1 MPSVRRAVAAGRFGR
16 LRSEN
21 SELRRSALCGVRP
34 QKRETIM
41 RKLVWTC
48 IGCLLLATGEARSR
62 ETKPAAEDATR
73 RERRSAARKEG
84 ALLRFTE
91 SVYDFGRVPRRG
103 GDLAHDFVFV
113 NEGTVP
119 LVVTRVFT
127 SCSCL
132 KASYSKRPVA
142 PGGEGVIR
150 ITYEPSTRSFRSTPT
165 RRPDV
170 PSSRCR
176 AAPTTKRRSNPVGN
190 ARGMSGR
197 HPDTENHT
205 RAHARPG
212 MLSEAA
218 GFGQQ
223 KQLNKHSL

>member
-62 ETKPAAEDATR
+62 ETKPAAEVPATASEQTDVVAGDAPKREEGTTR

-150 ITYEPSTRSFRSTPT
+150 ITYEPHKSEPGTFYKVIQVYSN
-165 RRPDV
+165 
-170 PSSRCR
+170 SS
-176 AAPTTKRRSNPVGN
+176 A
-190 ARGMSGR
+190 GR
-197 HPDTENHT
+197 TVITVQGSSYDE
-205 RAHARPG
+205 
-212 MLSEAA
+212 EEE
-218 GFGQQ
+218 
-223 KQLNKHSL
+223 